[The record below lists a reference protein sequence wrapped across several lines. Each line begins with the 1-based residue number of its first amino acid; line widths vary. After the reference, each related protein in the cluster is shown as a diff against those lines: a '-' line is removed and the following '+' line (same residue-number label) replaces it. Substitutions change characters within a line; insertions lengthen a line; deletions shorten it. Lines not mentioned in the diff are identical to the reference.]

1 MKLFQKF
8 LKLLLLATTI
18 GLLASIVAA
27 GECTLLQSH
36 PRSCAEP
43 LVPVNTI
50 PSVQSCS
57 RQKEDKFSDLRARRL
72 DKMHIIVTCDLFG
85 LQNSAATQAAR
96 TLTAATAVL

>member
-8 LKLLLLATTI
+8 LKFLLLATTI

-43 LVPVNTI
+43 LMPVNTI

-57 RQKEDKFSDLRARRL
+57 RQIVRSTGKKTRYDAHYSDL
-72 DKMHIIVTCDLFG
+72 
-85 LQNSAATQAAR
+85 
-96 TLTAATAVL
+96 